1 MLMARKN
8 GTSGVGAAHAAVW
21 ALVGH
26 LDKVLPSTF
35 WFGQGKG
42 EPNYDANGKD
52 RNYEHS
58 SGYALDVMITD
69 LGHSP
74 SKIELTNALKLCAWA
89 QKNASAI
96 GLKWIIFSP
105 YQDGYAYSWNPS
117 RGTWK
122 RLYSG
127 YGNKSAAHMDH
138 VHFYLRGSSFGVI
151 DDSPLQSS
159 VERNVEDMTVQE
171 LHKELNDNP
180 MMSLIASRIGMVA
193 TALDKVVKQL
203 DVVSEK
209 LSK

>member
-1 MLMARKN
+1 MLMTRKN

-21 ALVGH
+21 SLVGH

-42 EPNYDANGKD
+42 APNIVNGKD
-52 RNYEHS
+52 MNYEHS

-74 SKIELTNALKLCAWA
+74 SKIELANALKLCAWV

-105 YQDGYAYSWNPS
+105 YQDGFAYSWNPS

-127 YGNKSAAHMDH
+127 GGNKSAAIWTISI
-138 VHFYLRGSSFGVI
+138 FTFRGSSFGVI
-151 DDSPLQSS
+151 DDSPLMSS
-159 VERNVEDMTVQE
+159 IERNVEDMTVQE

-203 DVVSEK
+203 DAVSEK

>member
-1 MLMARKN
+1 MAR
-8 GTSGVGAAHAAVW
+8 GRGA
-21 ALVGH
+21 
-26 LDKVLPSTF
+26 
-35 WFGQGKG
+35 
-42 EPNYDANGKD
+42 PNIVNGKD
-52 RNYEHS
+52 LNYEHS
-58 SGYALDVMITD
+58 SGYALDVMVTD
-69 LGHSP
+69 LGASP
-74 SKIELTNALKLCAWA
+74 SKVELANALKLCAWA

-96 GLKWIIFSP
+96 GLKWVIFSP

-127 YGNKSAAHMDH
+127 GGNKSAAHMDH
-138 VHFYLRGSSFGVI
+138 IHFYLRGSSFGVI
-151 DDSPLQSS
+151 DDSPLTSS

>member
-1 MLMARKN
+1 MLMTRKN

-42 EPNYDANGKD
+42 APNIVNGKD
-52 RNYEHS
+52 LNYEHS
-58 SGYALDVMITD
+58 SGYALDVMITV
-69 LGHSP
+69 LGASP
-74 SKIELTNALKLCAWA
+74 SKVELANALKLCAWA

-96 GLKWIIFSP
+96 GLKWIIFSI

-122 RLYSG
+122 RLYFG
-127 YGNKSAAHMDH
+127 GGNKSAAHMDH
-138 VHFYLRGSSFGVI
+138 IHFYLSGSSFGVI
-151 DDSPLQSS
+151 DDSPLKLSI
-159 VERNVEDMTVQE
+159 ERNVEDMTVQE